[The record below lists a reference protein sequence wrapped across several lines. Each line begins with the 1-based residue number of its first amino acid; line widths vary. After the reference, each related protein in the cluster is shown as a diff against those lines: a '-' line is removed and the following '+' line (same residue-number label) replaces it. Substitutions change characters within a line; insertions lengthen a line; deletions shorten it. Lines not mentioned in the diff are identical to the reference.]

1 MTRGV
6 SCRGL
11 DLISTGTQIMQG
23 LVDCSRTF
31 DFYPERDDHL
41 LEGFH
46 KILTYISKVNI
57 SVGLHDAVD

>member
-1 MTRGV
+1 
-6 SCRGL
+6 
-11 DLISTGTQIMQG
+11 MQG

-41 LEGFH
+41 LEGFD

-57 SVGLHDAVD
+57 SLDLHDAVD